1 VCSTLVVR
9 VERDG
14 TGARIARRGP
24 GRERLGSYGDVVGL
38 NPFRAQ
44 AKRGTDLVIVAV
56 ALAVV
61 AALVLWAVF
70 G

>member
-1 VCSTLVVR
+1 MRVTVV
-9 VERDG
+9 
-14 TGARIARRGP
+14 AREFGGHR
-24 GRERLGSYGDVVGL
+24 YGDGMGL

-44 AKRGTDLVIVAV
+44 AKRGTDLVIVVV
-56 ALAVV
+56 ALAVI

>member
-1 VCSTLVVR
+1 M
-9 VERDG
+9 
-14 TGARIARRGP
+14 
-24 GRERLGSYGDVVGL
+24 GL

-44 AKRGTDLVIVAV
+44 AKRSTDIVVVAV

-61 AALVLWAVF
+61 ALLVLWAVF

>member
-1 VCSTLVVR
+1 MSVTVVTCAFH
-9 VERDG
+9 G
-14 TGARIARRGP
+14 HH
-24 GRERLGSYGDVVGL
+24 YGCGMGL

-44 AKRGTDLVIVAV
+44 AKRGTDLVIVAI
-56 ALAVV
+56 ALAVI

>member
-1 VCSTLVVR
+1 
-9 VERDG
+9 
-14 TGARIARRGP
+14 
-24 GRERLGSYGDVVGL
+24 VGF

-44 AKRGTDLVIVAV
+44 AKRGSDIAIVVV
-56 ALAVV
+56 ALVVV